1 MGPADSVPEQGF
13 WRIIDEYY
21 PVILEQLAPLNYP
34 YICSNCEASNGRLL
48 CCHDCIDHRLFCA
61 GCLCHRHNN
70 TPFHRISEW
79 STEWGCYLP
88 SSLAAEGLVIRL
100 HHRDGTECRS
110 EGHEQKFNILHTNG
124 MHPIRTVACGCHTS
138 SSNQGTF
145 LPAQLMSNQLFPA
158 TWDAPATA
166 YTFAV
171 LDLYD
176 ELNLAGHINVKQ
188 FCDGLKGI
196 TPDILGFGTEVWA
209 MASSRDVQ
217 KS

>member
-1 MGPADSVPEQGF
+1 
-13 WRIIDEYY
+13 
-21 PVILEQLAPLNYP
+21 
-34 YICSNCEASNGRLL
+34 
-48 CCHDCIDHRLFCA
+48 
-61 GCLCHRHNN
+61 
-70 TPFHRISEW
+70 
-79 STEWGCYLP
+79 
-88 SSLAAEGLVIRL
+88 
-100 HHRDGTECRS
+100 
-110 EGHEQKFNILHTNG
+110 
-124 MHPIRTVACGCHTS
+124 
-138 SSNQGTF
+138 
-145 LPAQLMSNQLFPA
+145 MSNQLFPA